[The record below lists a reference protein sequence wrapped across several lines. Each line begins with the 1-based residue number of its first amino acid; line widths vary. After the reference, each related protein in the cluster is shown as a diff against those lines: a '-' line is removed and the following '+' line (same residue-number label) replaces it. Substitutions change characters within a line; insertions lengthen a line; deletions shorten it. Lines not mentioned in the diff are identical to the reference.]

1 MAMNQQDES
10 KAAHLIDG
18 YLLGLSMPKEH
29 LLVSFDAARQD
40 CINALTAQLE
50 HVKSLPF
57 EKFCEQTKRTKQVLQ
72 EDEAKGMALR
82 YHQCIKDAW
91 IYVNTPFVSNS
102 AKSEVGAVVNSQ
114 IGTCTSI
121 QLTFALQTAWPFI
134 HGCNDQRLFQEAKTL
149 MRYDLYR
156 AMASNMKNQDPAPH
170 PGGYFVMING
180 EQSCDHKSTLAA
192 ARLAGQVLCD
202 AEVLPATFSIQ
213 DGDGEHIEEILRSDG
228 RDLSAQIADFGSSH
242 EQSEQPQG

>member
-1 MAMNQQDES
+1 MTMNQQDEI

-18 YLLGLSMPKEH
+18 YLLGLSMPRKT
-29 LLVSFDAARQD
+29 LLVDFDTARKE
-40 CINALTAQLE
+40 CIDALTAQLE

-72 EDEAKGMALR
+72 EDEVKGMALR

-134 HGCNDQRLFQEAKTL
+134 HGCNDQRLFQEAKML

-156 AMASNMKNQDPAPH
+156 AMAPTMKNQDPAPH

-180 EQSCDHKSTLAA
+180 EQSCDHKPTLAA

-202 AEVLPATFSIQ
+202 AEVLPASFSIH
-213 DGDGEHIEEILRSDG
+213 DGDGEHVEDILRSDG
-228 RDLSAQIADFGSSH
+228 RDLSAQIADFGSLN
-242 EQSEQPQG
+242 ERNDQPRG